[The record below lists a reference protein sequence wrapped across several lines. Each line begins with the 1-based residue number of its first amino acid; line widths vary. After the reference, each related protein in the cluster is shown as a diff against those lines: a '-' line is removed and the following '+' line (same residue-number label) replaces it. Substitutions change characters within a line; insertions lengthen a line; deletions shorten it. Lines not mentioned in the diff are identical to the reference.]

1 MRPTVGIICE
11 YDPFHSGHA
20 RQFALVRQTLPD
32 ARIVCV
38 MSGCFTQR
46 GMPALFPPAFR
57 AQAALR
63 AGADAVL
70 ELPCAFAVREAE
82 NFALGGVSLLNALG
96 FITHLSFG
104 LEADALP
111 QLQAAAALL
120 EAPDPVFTQTLHST
134 LAKGL
139 PFVKAQADATAAA
152 LAARANANAT
162 LAAHANMNAAL
173 TARDGANATLAAR
186 VDAGASP
193 EVMKRLLSQPNN
205 ILGVCYLRALMRL
218 HCSIE
223 PLTVLREGG
232 YHEKALVADGYP
244 SASAVRGA
252 FLAGDLSA
260 AENACGYS
268 LADEPCHKPEALD
281 AALLYQLRRMD
292 AAELRAL
299 PDCSEGLECRVQKAA
314 HLAVSRADLLTR
326 LKTRR
331 YAYARLNRL
340 ATHALL
346 GVTADLLNA
355 HPVPE
360 YARLL
365 GFRKDSRDVLTGFKQ
380 SRIPVIAKAADGDA
394 HNPLYVLDER
404 AYDLWA
410 LGAGLPA
417 GLMYRNKM
425 IKI

>member
-1 MRPTVGIICE
+1 MRPTVGIISE

-20 RQFALVRQTLPD
+20 RQFALVRQALPD

-46 GMPALFPPAFR
+46 GMPALFSPAFR

-104 LEADALP
+104 LEANAQP

-120 EAPDPVFTQTLHST
+120 EAPDIIFTLALHAS
-134 LAKGL
+134 LAKGM

-152 LAARANANAT
+152 LAVR
-162 LAAHANMNAAL
+162 
-173 TARDGANATLAAR
+173 G
-186 VDAGASP
+186 DAGASP
-193 EVMKRLLSQPNN
+193 DTIKRLLSQPNN

-218 HCSIE
+218 HSPIE
-223 PLTVLREGG
+223 PLPVIREGG
-232 YHEKALVADGYP
+232 YHEKTLDADGYP

-260 AENACGYS
+260 AENACGYP
-268 LADEPCHKPEALD
+268 LADEPCHRPDALD
-281 AALLYQLRRMD
+281 AALLYQLRRMG
-292 AAELRAL
+292 AAELRTL
-299 PDCSEGLECRVQKAA
+299 PDCSEGLEGRVQKAA
-314 HLAVSRADLLTR
+314 HLAVSRTDLLSR

-360 YARLL
+360 YTRLL
-365 GFRKDSRDVLTGFKQ
+365 GFREDSRDILTGFKQ

-394 HNPLYVLDER
+394 HNPLFALDER

-417 GLMYRNKM
+417 GMMYRNKM